1 MAFALDTFGDRW
13 SLVIIRDLIF
23 RDGETYGDFL
33 GQAEKIATNVLA
45 DRLRTLEADGVIR
58 KFRDP
63 DNRRRNIYRLT
74 EKGLALAPI
83 ILEMVQWSAKYDS
96 NTNVPDRLLKKIRND
111 REDFLQ
117 ELRARVRLA

>member
-1 MAFALDTFGDRW
+1 MAYALDTFGDRW

-23 RDGETYGDFL
+23 RGGETYGDFL

-74 EKGLALAPI
+74 EKGLAIAPI
-83 ILEMVQWSAKYDS
+83 ILEMMHWGAKYDS
-96 NTNVPDRLLKKIRND
+96 NTNVPDKLLKNIKRD
-111 REDFLQ
+111 REIFLKN
-117 ELRARVRLA
+117 LRARVKLA

>member
-23 RDGETYGDFL
+23 RGGETYGDFL
-33 GQAEKIATNVLA
+33 GQAEQIATNVLA
-45 DRLRTLEADGVIR
+45 DRLRTLEADGVIH

-83 ILEMVQWSAKYDS
+83 ILEMVQWSAMYDS
-96 NTNVPDRLLKKIRND
+96 NTNVPDRLLKRIRKD
-111 REDFLQ
+111 RKGFLA
-117 ELRARVRLA
+117 EISARVRLA

>member
-13 SLVIIRDLIF
+13 SLVIVRDLIF
-23 RDGETYGDFL
+23 RGGETYGDFL
-33 GQAEKIATNVLA
+33 GQAEQIATNVLA
-45 DRLRTLEADGVIR
+45 DRLRYLEADGVIQ

-83 ILEMVQWSAKYDS
+83 ILEMVQWSAKYDT
-96 NTNVPDRLLKKIRND
+96 NTDVTEKLLKKIRID
-111 REDFLQ
+111 RDGFLQ
-117 ELRARVRLA
+117 ELRGRVKLA

>member
-1 MAFALDTFGDRW
+1 MAYALDTFGDRW

-23 RDGETYGDFL
+23 RGGETYGDFL

-45 DRLRTLEADGVIR
+45 DRLRTLEAEGVIR

-74 EKGLALAPI
+74 EKGLAIAPI
-83 ILEMVQWSAKYDS
+83 ILEMMLWSAKYDS
-96 NTNVPDRLLKKIRND
+96 NTNVPDNLLKNIKED
-111 REDFLQ
+111 REDFLKN
-117 ELRARVRLA
+117 LRARVKLA

>member
-13 SLVIIRDLIF
+13 SLVIVRDLIF
-23 RDGETYGDFL
+23 RGGETYGDFL

-74 EKGLALAPI
+74 EKGFALAPI

>member
-13 SLVIIRDLIF
+13 SLVIVRDLIF
-23 RDGETYGDFL
+23 RGGETYGDFL
-33 GQAEKIATNVLA
+33 GQAEQIATNVLA
-45 DRLRTLEADGVIR
+45 DRLRYLEADGVIH

-83 ILEMVQWSAKYDS
+83 ILEMVQWSAKYDT
-96 NTNVPDRLLKKIRND
+96 NTDVTEKLLKKIRID
-111 REDFLQ
+111 RDGFLK
-117 ELRARVRLA
+117 ELRGRVKLA